1 MEAALRVAKLIGLG
15 LLAFLGYELL
25 VLTMQ
30 PHEAIAGAMALLSNS
45 VPFSLDMAL
54 HYREWTV
61 LICFALLSL
70 VFILRASIFDPLVKF
85 ITFVLLALIAY
96 RLLVLTMLPR
106 EAMVSVMAQLSKSV
120 AFSLQMARQ
129 YSEWTIL
136 ICLALVSLVCMLR
149 AVVFEPVVK

>member
-1 MEAALRVAKLIGLG
+1 MEAALRVAKLITIG
-15 LLAFLGYELL
+15 LLAFIGYRLL

-30 PHEAIAGAMALLSNS
+30 PHEAVVSAIVLLSNS

-61 LICFALLSL
+61 LICLALLSL
-70 VFILRASIFDPLVKF
+70 VVILRASMFDPLVKL
-85 ITFVLLALIAY
+85 ITLVLLAFIAY

-106 EAMVSVMAQLSKSV
+106 EAMVSVMMQLSRSV
-120 AFSLQMARQ
+120 SFSLQMARD
-129 YSEWTIL
+129 YSEWTVL

-149 AVVFEPVVK
+149 AVIFDPVVK